1 MVYLV
6 YGFLIVLS
14 ILIIISTVLGV
25 FKAGEKEGICNY
37 NYKED

>member
-1 MVYLV
+1 MIYLI
-6 YGFLIVLS
+6 YGILIVLS
-14 ILIIISTVLGV
+14 IVIAFATVLGV